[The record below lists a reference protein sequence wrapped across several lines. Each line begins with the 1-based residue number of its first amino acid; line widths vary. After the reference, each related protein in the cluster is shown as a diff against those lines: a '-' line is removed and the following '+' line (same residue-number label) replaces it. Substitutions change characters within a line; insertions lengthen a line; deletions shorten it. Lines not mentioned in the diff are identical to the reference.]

1 MPKKGLGRG
10 LDALLSNDLD
20 LEGSRQQVN
29 NIDVADIKA
38 AKDQPRKNFDQQALQ
53 ELADSIKEH
62 GMLQPILVR
71 PDGDRYEIIAGE
83 RRFRGAQLAG
93 LTTIPVIIREI
104 DDRQAAEISLVENI
118 QRDDLTVLEEA
129 AAYRNMIDNFGYTQ
143 EMLAEK
149 IGKSR
154 AHVANTV
161 RILTLPK
168 EVIKMIEDGKLT
180 AGHARSI
187 MTLGPAHEQ
196 VAAAREIASEKLSVR
211 AAEKKIK
218 LVMERKRKFSFK
230 ELEIAEL
237 EEKLEKY
244 FGTKAEIN
252 DKRYGGKIEITYYNQ
267 EDLERIVELM
277 GVK

>member
-1 MPKKGLGRG
+1 MLKRGLGRG

-20 LEGSRQQVN
+20 LEGSQQQVC
-29 NIDVADIKA
+29 NIAVDNIKA
-38 AKDQPRKNFDQQALQ
+38 AKNQPRKKFDQQALQ
-53 ELADSIKEH
+53 ELAESLKEH

-71 PDGDRYEIIAGE
+71 PDGDEYEIIAGE
-83 RRFRGAQLAG
+83 RRFRAAQLAG
-93 LTTIPVIIREI
+93 LINIPVIIREI
-104 DDRQAAEISLVENI
+104 DDRRAAEISLVENI

-161 RILTLPK
+161 RILALPK

-187 MTLGPAHEQ
+187 MALGPAYEQ
-196 VAAAREIASEKLSVR
+196 VAAAQEIVSEKLSVR
-211 AAEKKIK
+211 ATENKIK
-218 LVMERKRKFSFK
+218 LVIERKRKIPVK

-237 EEKLEKY
+237 EEKMEKH
-244 FGTKAEIN
+244 FSTKTEIK

-267 EDLERIVELM
+267 EDLERIIELM
-277 GVK
+277 GIE